1 MEDKRQGIVHVIG
14 PEQGFT
20 LPGTTVVCGDSHTS
34 THGAFGALAFG
45 IGTSEVEHVL
55 ATQTLLMNKAKNMR
69 VKVSGKLAEGVTSKD
84 VILHIIGVIG
94 TAGGTGSVI
103 EFCGDVFE
111 NMSMEAR
118 MSVCNMT
125 IEAGARAGMVAPDD
139 ITFSYLK
146 GRPLCPK
153 GKDWDKAV
161 EYWKSLRTDKGAK
174 FDKEINIDAADIAPT
189 VTWGTSPE
197 DVVAITGT
205 VPDPKEAKDE
215 TKRTGMQRALQYM
228 GLEPGT
234 KILDISIQKVFIGSC
249 TNSRIEDMR
258 SVAAVVKGRKAGLQA
273 VGPPECLPALHA
285 FSHVLLMAVTS
296 LDSFRL
302 KDPLDWTPSEVA
314 EFLAS
319 ILPGHPCLDC
329 FTYTSGYVLCS
340 LEKDDLRRQAK
351 NNEAANVIW
360 TELASRRKGAQATG
374 TKAVVQRG
382 GVDPRSMFTLYVK
395 LARQG
400 SALELEVAPTDN
412 VAYLKAQI
420 ALHEGTPPESQR
432 LVVAGATM
440 QAAAA
445 GNPEFKGYQR
455 HRDVDSLISVHVFGK
470 DQRASLRGASW
481 LFPAARP
488 SLAQAQKIGC
498 LRSFTAVTSL
508 NAGERLAKTLC
519 IVWVGGQV
527 VLVGRRQRRFGAIR
541 LALNLDAVSARLL
554 PILVAEVAPGV
565 DAMIVP
571 GSGLVKKQ
579 AEAEGL
585 DKIFVEAG
593 FDWREPGCSMC
604 LGMNPDRL
612 KPQERCAATSNRNF
626 EGRQG
631 PQGRTHLMSPA
642 MAAAAAVTGKLKDV
656 RELLPEM
663 QAAAKTHEASNS
675 KDFYSDPI
683 EWKTA
688 QETPSEQASTGVTG
702 AGTGTAPASAGMPKF
717 TSLDGVIACPL
728 RKANVDTDCIIPKQ
742 FLKTIKRT
750 GLGKAAFFEL
760 RYEDDG
766 VTENKGF
773 ILNQEPYRTSSV
785 LIAGDN
791 FGCGSSREHAPWAL
805 NDQGIRCIIAPS
817 FADIFF
823 NNCFKNG
830 MLPIAV
836 TKDVVEEL
844 WTYSEAHKL
853 LSVDLQSQEIRR
865 EGCEAI
871 KFEVDPFRKHC
882 LLNGLDDIGLTL
894 QKSDH
899 IDSFEARRS
908 SMFPWLDGP
917 NYSRL
922 KAEVR
927 ISTTKSAAFYTRVS
941 KGFLAGLAAN
951 DDRPERPAAS
961 QLILTA
967 TGNAIERAVRV
978 SQDLKVAQLTKVIFH
993 LNTRNDEADQHLA
1006 AVSQAYETE
1015 VEQILRDANSKVRRL
1030 AEAVESGHGS
1040 KAAKEL
1046 EALRSSHE
1054 EEKREALKEIQNVK
1068 SAASARE
1075 SKNTAMWKERLSN
1088 MNAEVQAVKQQCQV
1102 QASQFKAAL
1111 DRVQD
1116 GQGAELTDL
1125 RSRHEAELLRLRAE
1139 HEAEVRRMAEAS
1151 EASAAL
1157 EAELQRC
1164 IDQQKADFTRELQV
1178 ERSRC
1183 QELQSQL
1190 DSAKRSLEDS
1200 LASGDEAL
1208 KAALLERSQLSERLK
1223 AAEDEMATLREAVSA
1238 GNLALQ
1244 SRDKDI
1250 EHLKESVVQFEE
1262 TCKVL
1267 KEEGDVLKRN
1277 LVDSQEE
1284 LARLQKKHQELL
1296 DKSHRDQGR
1305 LEASAEAER
1314 QRWEEELKAAKE
1326 REASLKAELASR
1338 KAAEA
1343 ELGLELAREREEVSK
1358 VQAELKK
1365 RAEELGHLQKALAD
1379 AEARREEL
1387 AREGGSEVHRL
1398 QAELEEQK
1406 ALLLEWQSKFSEREK
1421 DFNSQLEKAH
1431 DAASRELEAT
1441 REAHAEAVYA
1451 LERTHERDLSE
1462 MQEASAAEVA
1472 SLRAELEAEADR
1484 LRRELRELQGSDQSG
1499 RRLLEAKEAEL
1510 AEVQGKLK
1518 DLESKLEE
1526 ARSEAEEERCLKRIL
1541 EEQAAAANSEL
1552 QALQGE
1558 VEKKQALHVAEIE
1571 RLQSEARKE
1580 AALLAE
1586 KQQKELQSLREE
1598 MMKALESRGR
1608 EGLAEVHRLQD
1619 ELRRLQDA
1627 HESETRGLKQKI
1639 EDLEEALKATT
1650 RDGQAEV
1657 QRLIASSRLEIEKV
1671 KTEGVEMV
1679 QRLNVEHE
1687 AKLEEVFK
1695 AQSEALDQ
1703 LQQKLGKSHQER
1715 VDEMR
1720 QKHLRETENLK
1731 TAHASE
1737 VREAAATHDAAMKEV
1752 RAEMAKAVQE
1762 VEASA
1767 KVAAARHAEAMQA
1780 ISTELAAERE
1790 QLTTSRTQVT
1800 KLSGELQ
1807 TSRAAMMQLEEQ
1819 FRATAVKHDEMM
1831 KHQREEFERE
1841 KRNIKEQHKRGVEQ
1855 LLEAHLKET
1864 VELKQQFDRARQL
1877 QEMQIDMLQ
1886 KRIVELQELYE
1897 SRPSREE
1904 DLELI
1909 ANLEKD
1915 LDEKSAQVK
1924 KLLDDMQFYK
1934 LELVNR
1940 EQNYNKV
1947 FGAAPTVGIMN
1958 PIAAKKPA
1966 NGGQPQMRV
1975 VQQPGSGM
1983 AGMNV
1988 GLPPLGM
1995 TPAPTRSSSNK
2006 PSNIQKRPSS
2016 GSMRRA
2022 GSME

>member
-1 MEDKRQGIVHVIG
+1 MDRDEIHHK
-14 PEQGFT
+14 
-20 LPGTTVVCGDSHTS
+20 
-34 THGAFGALAFG
+34 
-45 IGTSEVEHVL
+45 
-55 ATQTLLMNKAKNMR
+55 M
-69 VKVSGKLAEGVTSKD
+69 SK
-84 VILHIIGVIG
+84 
-94 TAGGTGSVI
+94 
-103 EFCGDVFE
+103 
-111 NMSMEAR
+111 
-118 MSVCNMT
+118 
-125 IEAGARAGMVAPDD
+125 
-139 ITFSYLK
+139 
-146 GRPLCPK
+146 
-153 GKDWDKAV
+153 
-161 EYWKSLRTDKGAK
+161 
-174 FDKEINIDAADIAPT
+174 
-189 VTWGTSPE
+189 
-197 DVVAITGT
+197 
-205 VPDPKEAKDE
+205 
-215 TKRTGMQRALQYM
+215 
-228 GLEPGT
+228 
-234 KILDISIQKVFIGSC
+234 
-249 TNSRIEDMR
+249 
-258 SVAAVVKGRKAGLQA
+258 
-273 VGPPECLPALHA
+273 
-285 FSHVLLMAVTS
+285 
-296 LDSFRL
+296 
-302 KDPLDWTPSEVA
+302 
-314 EFLAS
+314 
-319 ILPGHPCLDC
+319 
-329 FTYTSGYVLCS
+329 
-340 LEKDDLRRQAK
+340 
-351 NNEAANVIW
+351 
-360 TELASRRKGAQATG
+360 
-374 TKAVVQRG
+374 
-382 GVDPRSMFTLYVK
+382 
-395 LARQG
+395 
-400 SALELEVAPTDN
+400 
-412 VAYLKAQI
+412 
-420 ALHEGTPPESQR
+420 
-432 LVVAGATM
+432 
-440 QAAAA
+440 
-445 GNPEFKGYQR
+445 
-455 HRDVDSLISVHVFGK
+455 
-470 DQRASLRGASW
+470 
-481 LFPAARP
+481 
-488 SLAQAQKIGC
+488 
-498 LRSFTAVTSL
+498 
-508 NAGERLAKTLC
+508 
-519 IVWVGGQV
+519 
-527 VLVGRRQRRFGAIR
+527 
-541 LALNLDAVSARLL
+541 
-554 PILVAEVAPGV
+554 
-565 DAMIVP
+565 
-571 GSGLVKKQ
+571 
-579 AEAEGL
+579 
-585 DKIFVEAG
+585 
-593 FDWREPGCSMC
+593 
-604 LGMNPDRL
+604 
-612 KPQERCAATSNRNF
+612 
-626 EGRQG
+626 
-631 PQGRTHLMSPA
+631 
-642 MAAAAAVTGKLKDV
+642 
-656 RELLPEM
+656 
-663 QAAAKTHEASNS
+663 
-675 KDFYSDPI
+675 
-683 EWKTA
+683 
-688 QETPSEQASTGVTG
+688 
-702 AGTGTAPASAGMPKF
+702 
-717 TSLDGVIACPL
+717 
-728 RKANVDTDCIIPKQ
+728 
-742 FLKTIKRT
+742 
-750 GLGKAAFFEL
+750 
-760 RYEDDG
+760 
-766 VTENKGF
+766 
-773 ILNQEPYRTSSV
+773 
-785 LIAGDN
+785 
-791 FGCGSSREHAPWAL
+791 
-805 NDQGIRCIIAPS
+805 
-817 FADIFF
+817 
-823 NNCFKNG
+823 
-830 MLPIAV
+830 
-836 TKDVVEEL
+836 
-844 WTYSEAHKL
+844 
-853 LSVDLQSQEIRR
+853 
-865 EGCEAI
+865 
-871 KFEVDPFRKHC
+871 
-882 LLNGLDDIGLTL
+882 
-894 QKSDH
+894 
-899 IDSFEARRS
+899 
-908 SMFPWLDGP
+908 
-917 NYSRL
+917 
-922 KAEVR
+922 
-927 ISTTKSAAFYTRVS
+927 
-941 KGFLAGLAAN
+941 
-951 DDRPERPAAS
+951 
-961 QLILTA
+961 
-967 TGNAIERAVRV
+967 
-978 SQDLKVAQLTKVIFH
+978 KVAQLTKVIFH

-1116 GQGAELTDL
+1116 GQGAELSDL
-1125 RSRHEAELLRLRAE
+1125 RSRHEAELLRLHAE

-1164 IDQQKADFTRELQV
+1164 IDQQKADFTRELTV

-1208 KAALLERSQLSERLK
+1208 KAALLEKSQLSERLK

-1277 LVDSQEE
+1277 LVDSQDE
-1284 LARLQKKHQELL
+1284 LARLQKKHEELL

-1358 VQAELKK
+1358 AQAELKK
-1365 RAEELGHLQKALAD
+1365 QAEELGRLQKALAD

-1421 DFNSQLEKAH
+1421 DFNNQLEKAH
-1431 DAASRELEAT
+1431 DAASRELEAA
-1441 REAHAEAVYA
+1441 REAHAEAVYT

-1510 AEVQGKLK
+1510 AEVQAKLK

-1526 ARSEAEEERCLKRIL
+1526 ARREAEEERRLKRIL

-1558 VEKKQALHVAEIE
+1558 VEKTQALHVAEIE
-1571 RLQSEARKE
+1571 RLHFEARKE

-1639 EDLEEALKATT
+1639 EELEEALQATT

-1657 QRLIASSRLEIEKV
+1657 QRLMASSRLEIEKV

-1720 QKHLRETENLK
+1720 QKHLRETDNLK
-1731 TAHASE
+1731 TAHAAE
-1737 VREAAATHDAAMKEV
+1737 VREAAATHNAAVKEV
-1752 RAEMAKAVQE
+1752 RAEMAQAVQE

-1807 TSRAAMMQLEEQ
+1807 TSRAAMIQLEEQ

>member
-1 MEDKRQGIVHVIG
+1 
-14 PEQGFT
+14 
-20 LPGTTVVCGDSHTS
+20 
-34 THGAFGALAFG
+34 
-45 IGTSEVEHVL
+45 
-55 ATQTLLMNKAKNMR
+55 
-69 VKVSGKLAEGVTSKD
+69 
-84 VILHIIGVIG
+84 
-94 TAGGTGSVI
+94 
-103 EFCGDVFE
+103 
-111 NMSMEAR
+111 
-118 MSVCNMT
+118 
-125 IEAGARAGMVAPDD
+125 
-139 ITFSYLK
+139 
-146 GRPLCPK
+146 
-153 GKDWDKAV
+153 
-161 EYWKSLRTDKGAK
+161 
-174 FDKEINIDAADIAPT
+174 
-189 VTWGTSPE
+189 
-197 DVVAITGT
+197 
-205 VPDPKEAKDE
+205 
-215 TKRTGMQRALQYM
+215 
-228 GLEPGT
+228 
-234 KILDISIQKVFIGSC
+234 
-249 TNSRIEDMR
+249 
-258 SVAAVVKGRKAGLQA
+258 
-273 VGPPECLPALHA
+273 
-285 FSHVLLMAVTS
+285 
-296 LDSFRL
+296 
-302 KDPLDWTPSEVA
+302 
-314 EFLAS
+314 
-319 ILPGHPCLDC
+319 
-329 FTYTSGYVLCS
+329 
-340 LEKDDLRRQAK
+340 
-351 NNEAANVIW
+351 
-360 TELASRRKGAQATG
+360 
-374 TKAVVQRG
+374 
-382 GVDPRSMFTLYVK
+382 
-395 LARQG
+395 
-400 SALELEVAPTDN
+400 
-412 VAYLKAQI
+412 
-420 ALHEGTPPESQR
+420 
-432 LVVAGATM
+432 
-440 QAAAA
+440 
-445 GNPEFKGYQR
+445 
-455 HRDVDSLISVHVFGK
+455 
-470 DQRASLRGASW
+470 
-481 LFPAARP
+481 
-488 SLAQAQKIGC
+488 
-498 LRSFTAVTSL
+498 
-508 NAGERLAKTLC
+508 
-519 IVWVGGQV
+519 
-527 VLVGRRQRRFGAIR
+527 
-541 LALNLDAVSARLL
+541 
-554 PILVAEVAPGV
+554 
-565 DAMIVP
+565 
-571 GSGLVKKQ
+571 
-579 AEAEGL
+579 
-585 DKIFVEAG
+585 
-593 FDWREPGCSMC
+593 
-604 LGMNPDRL
+604 
-612 KPQERCAATSNRNF
+612 
-626 EGRQG
+626 
-631 PQGRTHLMSPA
+631 MSPA
-642 MAAAAAVTGKLKDV
+642 MAAAAAVTGKLKETGDTADGQP
-656 RELLPEM
+656 RRTK
-663 QAAAKTHEASNS
+663 QATARIY
-675 KDFYSDPI
+675 DFYSDPI
-683 EWKTA
+683 EWKTT
-688 QETPSEQASTGVTG
+688 QEEPSEQASGIAGAG
-702 AGTGTAPASAGMPKF
+702 AGTAATAPASAGMPKF
-717 TSLDGVIACPL
+717 TSLDDVIACPL

-742 FLKTIKRT
+742 KTIKRT

-766 VTENKGF
+766 VTENKTF
-773 ILNQEPYRTSSV
+773 ILNQEKPCLEPYRTSSI

-844 WTYSEAHKL
+844 WAHSEAHKL
-853 LSVDLQSQEIRR
+853 LSVDLLSQEIRR

-927 ISTTKSAAFYTRVS
+927 ISTTKSAAFYARVS

-978 SQDLKVAQLTKVIFH
+978 SQDLKAEGEVDILKVRTQMVTGSNQRAQVPQVCVTLKARPKARAVIVGSGATAGSTASKATDCRGGRANMDRDEIHHKMSKKVAQLTKVIFH

-1116 GQGAELTDL
+1116 GQGAELADL
-1125 RSRHEAELLRLRAE
+1125 RSRHETELLRIRAE

-1164 IDQQKADFTRELQV
+1164 IDQQKADFTRELHV

-1208 KAALLERSQLSERLK
+1208 KAALLEKSQLSERLK
-1223 AAEDEMATLREAVSA
+1223 AAEDDMATLREAVSA

-1250 EHLKESVVQFEE
+1250 ETLKASVVQFEE
-1262 TCKVL
+1262 TCKIL
-1267 KEEGDVLKRN
+1267 QEERDVLKRN

-1284 LARLQKKHQELL
+1284 LARLQKKHEDLL

-1358 VQAELKK
+1358 AQGELKK
-1365 RAEELGHLQKALAD
+1365 QAEELARLEKALAD

-1406 ALLLEWQSKFSEREK
+1406 ALLLERQSKFSEREK
-1421 DFNSQLEKAH
+1421 DFNHQLEKAH
-1431 DAASRELEAT
+1431 EAASRELEAT

-1484 LRRELRELQGSDQSG
+1484 LRRELRDLQGSDQSG

-1510 AEVQGKLK
+1510 AEVQAKLK

-1526 ARSEAEEERCLKRIL
+1526 ARSEAEEERRLKRIL
-1541 EEQAAAANSEL
+1541 EEQAAVANSEL

-1558 VEKKQALHVAEIE
+1558 IEEKQALHVAEIE
-1571 RLQSEARKE
+1571 RLQSEAKE
-1580 AALLAE
+1580 QAALLAE
-1586 KQQKELQSLREE
+1586 KQQREMQSLREE

-1627 HESETRGLKQKI
+1627 HESETRRLKQKI
-1639 EDLEEALKATT
+1639 EDLEEALQAAT

-1657 QRLIASSRLEIEKV
+1657 QRIIASSRLEVEKV

-1731 TAHASE
+1731 TAHAAE
-1737 VREAAATHDAAMKEV
+1737 VREAAATHNAAMKEV

-1790 QLTTSRTQVT
+1790 QLTTTRTQVT
-1800 KLSGELQ
+1800 KLSGELE
-1807 TSRAAMMQLEEQ
+1807 TSRAAMKQLEEQ
-1819 FRATAVKHDEMM
+1819 FRAAAVKHDEMM
-1831 KHQREEFERE
+1831 KYQREEFERE